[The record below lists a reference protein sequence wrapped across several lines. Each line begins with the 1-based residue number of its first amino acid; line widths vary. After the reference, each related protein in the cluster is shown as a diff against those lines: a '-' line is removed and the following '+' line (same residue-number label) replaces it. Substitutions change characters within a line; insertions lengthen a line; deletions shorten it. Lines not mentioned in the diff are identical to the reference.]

1 MKLVV
6 LGSGT
11 ANPHPKRSSA
21 AFWLETA
28 AGIVMLD
35 IAASAPHRLAQEHL
49 DWGNIDAIWISHF
62 HLDHCAGLAPF
73 LFATRH
79 APETASRTKPLKLFG
94 GKGLRGLVDTFNN
107 TGGKL
112 LEQPFPVEVIEIEP
126 LERFELFS
134 NVSAIVMSTPHT
146 ENSHAIRIEDHT
158 GTTLVYTSDTGF
170 RKDVSVFAKE
180 ADLLII
186 ESSFV
191 RDKKSEKHL
200 ELAEAMYLIRQAKS
214 KRAMLTHFYAEW
226 DSVDFRNEIM
236 KFDPV
241 CEVVEA
247 VDGLRLKIP
256 EKGESN
262 NR

>member
-1 MKLVV
+1 MNLVV

-11 ANPHPKRSSA
+11 AHPHPKRCSA

-28 AGIVMLD
+28 GGIVLLD

-49 DWGNIDAIWISHF
+49 DWGNIDVIWVSHF

-73 LFATRH
+73 LFAARH
-79 APETASRTKPLKLFG
+79 APETLARTKPLKIFG
-94 GKGLRGLVDTFNN
+94 GKGLRELVDTFNKAG
-107 TGGKL
+107 GGKL
-112 LEQPFPVEVIEIEP
+112 LEQPFPVEIIEIEP

-134 NVSAIVMSTPHT
+134 NVSAIAMSTPHT

-200 ELAEAMYLIRQAKS
+200 ELAEAMYLIRQAKPM
-214 KRAMLTHFYAEW
+214 RAMLTHLYAEW
-226 DSVDFRNEIM
+226 DLVDYKDETAR
-236 KFDPV
+236 FDPM
-241 CEVVEA
+241 CEVIEA
-247 VDGLRLKIP
+247 SDGLRLSIP
-256 EKGESN
+256 K
-262 NR
+262 

>member
-28 AGIVMLD
+28 GGIVVLD

-79 APETASRTKPLKLFG
+79 APETASRTKPLKIFG
-94 GKGLRGLVDTFNN
+94 GKGLRELIDSFNKAG
-107 TGGKL
+107 GGKL
-112 LEQPFPVEVIEIEP
+112 LEQPFPIEIIETEP
-126 LERFELFS
+126 LETFEILTG
-134 NVSAIVMSTPHT
+134 VSAIAMSTPHT
-146 ENSHAIRIEDHT
+146 DNSHAIRIEDHT

-170 RKDVSVFAKE
+170 RKDVSVFARR

-191 RDKKSEKHL
+191 RDKKTQKHL
-200 ELAEAMYLIRQAKS
+200 ELAEAIYLIRQAKP

-226 DSVDFRNEIM
+226 DSVDFKDEIAR
-236 KFDPV
+236 FDPICDV
-241 CEVVEA
+241 IEA
-247 VDGLRLKIP
+247 FDGLRLSIP
-256 EKGESN
+256 K
-262 NR
+262 

>member
-11 ANPHPKRSSA
+11 AIPHPKRSSA

-28 AGIVMLD
+28 GGIVLLD

-73 LFATRH
+73 LFAARH
-79 APETASRTKPLKLFG
+79 APETEVRTKPLKIYG
-94 GKGLRGLVDTFNN
+94 GKGLNELIDTFNN
-107 TGGKL
+107 AVGGKL
-112 LEQPFPVEVIEIEP
+112 LEQSFPIEIVEIEP
-126 LERFELFS
+126 LEKFEMLPGI
-134 NVSAIVMSTPHT
+134 SAIAMSTPHT
-146 ENSHAIRIEDHT
+146 ENGHAVRIEDDT

-170 RKDVSVFAKE
+170 RKDVSVFARE
-180 ADLLII
+180 ADLLVI

-191 RDKKSEKHL
+191 RDKKTEKHL
-200 ELAEAMYLIRQAKS
+200 ELAEAMYLIRQAKP

-226 DSVDFRNEIM
+226 DSVHFKNEVA
-236 KFDPV
+236 KFNPI
-241 CEVVEA
+241 CEVIEA
-247 VDGLRLKIP
+247 ADELRLSIP
-256 EKGESN
+256 K
-262 NR
+262 

>member
-11 ANPHPKRSSA
+11 AIPHSKRSSA

-28 AGIVMLD
+28 GGIVLLD

-49 DWGNIDAIWISHF
+49 NWGKIDAIWISHF

-79 APETASRTKPLKLFG
+79 APETAARTKPLKVFG
-94 GKGLRGLVDTFNN
+94 ANGLKELIDNFNKA
-107 TGGKL
+107 GDGKL
-112 LEQPFPVEVIEIEP
+112 LEQTFPIEIIEIEP
-126 LERFELFS
+126 LEKFEMLTD
-134 NVSAIVMSTPHT
+134 VSAIAMSTPHT
-146 ENSHAIRIEDHT
+146 HNSHAMRIEDDK

-170 RKDVSVFAKE
+170 RKDVSVFARE

-191 RDKKSEKHL
+191 RDKKTEKHL
-200 ELAEAMYLIRQAKS
+200 ELAEAMYLIRQAKP

-226 DSVDFRNEIM
+226 DSVDFKDEIAR
-236 KFDPV
+236 FDPI
-241 CEVVEA
+241 CEVIQA
-247 VDGLRLKIP
+247 FDGLRLSIP
-256 EKGESN
+256 K
-262 NR
+262 

>member
-1 MKLVV
+1 MKLVI

-28 AGIVMLD
+28 GCIVLLD

-73 LFATRH
+73 LFAARH
-79 APETASRTKPLKLFG
+79 APETAARTKPLKIFG
-94 GKGLRGLVDTFNN
+94 GNGLRKLIDTFN
-107 TGGKL
+107 TAGGGKL
-112 LEQPFPVEVIEIEP
+112 LEQSFPIELVEIEP
-126 LERFELFS
+126 LETFEILPD
-134 NVSAIVMSTPHT
+134 VSAIAMSTPHT
-146 ENSHAIRIEDHT
+146 DNSHAIRIEDAN

-170 RKDVSVFAKE
+170 RKDVSVFARE
-180 ADLLII
+180 VDLLII

-191 RDKKSEKHL
+191 RDKKTEKHL
-200 ELAEAMYLIRQAKS
+200 ELAEAIYLIRQAKP
-214 KRAMLTHFYAEW
+214 KRAMLTHLYAEW
-226 DSVDFRNEIM
+226 DSVDFKDEVA

-241 CEVVEA
+241 CEVIEA
-247 VDGLRLKIP
+247 TDGLRLSIP
-256 EKGESN
+256 K
-262 NR
+262 